1 MKYTVTVKAVY
12 IQEVEIEA
20 DDDLAAESLAIRA
33 FEPDSD
39 SLFSI
44 DVFGLSPWRPDSQ
57 LEDILHDQYR
67 QRELDEDNH

>member
-1 MKYTVTVKAVY
+1 MRYTVTVKAVY

-20 DDDLAAESLAIRA
+20 DDDMAAESLAIRA

-44 DVFGLSPWRPDSQ
+44 DVFGLSPWRPESP
-57 LEDILHDQYR
+57 LEDILRDQDV
-67 QRELDEDNH
+67 QKALDEDHN